1 MKASSLLIRRT
12 AMSAA
17 LAVIVALMSASV
29 ATAQPR
35 TDADGY
41 RNARRLGG
49 TTSFYRPALTN
60 PASLKRMT
68 STKGVADDVR
78 KVLSDAGISDTADAV
93 VTMLSGGA
101 PSIKG
106 GSCASATPADGQLV
120 ECDFQPGGTLE
131 WMAYRPN
138 IGRGDRTPG
147 TINKFRWAG
156 AKPFGA
162 FMFRVTNSRGV
173 YTFVVPKP
181 CGNLSLANFTEAR
194 RETPAPPPPPPPAPR
209 VEAPAPPPPPP
220 APRAEPPPPPAQAP
234 APAMATVKASPFF
247 FDILAGKDRRTRDLD
262 GLERVDGGR
271 VFANAGPGE
280 YAQCSPLLGLK
291 LGVGKR
297 FSNDVELNGAVG
309 VGLSLVRD
317 DDKVRRHAGFA
328 DLELNKYLGRGFIG
342 TGFTLWDF
350 AHDTTPGLLLHFGVP
365 LNNSDRHP
373 VHFIGQSRIFFGDD
387 VQDNYLL
394 WGGVRVHF

>member
-12 AMSAA
+12 AVSGA
-17 LAVIVALMSASV
+17 LAVVVALMSASV

-78 KVLSDAGISDTADAV
+78 KVLSDAGIPDTADAV
-93 VTMLSGGA
+93 IAMLSGGA
-101 PSIKG
+101 PSTKG
-106 GSCASATPADGQLV
+106 GSCVGATPADGVLL
-120 ECDFQPGGTLE
+120 ECDFPVGATLE

-147 TINKFRWAG
+147 MINKFRWAG

-162 FMFRVTNSRGV
+162 FLFRVTNSRGV

-181 CGNLSLANFTEAR
+181 CGNLSLMNFAEAR
-194 RETPAPPPPPPPAPR
+194 RETPPPPPPPPAPR
-209 VEAPAPPPPPP
+209 VEPPPPPP
-220 APRAEPPPPPAQAP
+220 PPRVEPPPPPPPPAQAP
-234 APAMATVKASPFF
+234 APVVASVRSPFF
-247 FDILAGKDRRTRDLD
+247 FDILAGKERRVRDLP
-262 GLERVDGGR
+262 LETVGGGQA
-271 VFANAGPGE
+271 FANAGPGE

-291 LGVGKR
+291 FGVGKR
-297 FSNDVELNGAVG
+297 FDNDVEVNGAVG
-309 VGLSLVRD
+309 LGLSLVND
-317 DDKVRRHAGFA
+317 DDKVREHAVFA
-328 DLELNKYLGRGFIG
+328 DLELNRYLGRGFIG
-342 TGFTLWDF
+342 TGLTVWDF
-350 AHDTTPGLLLHFGVP
+350 ANETVPGLLLHFGVP
-365 LNNSDRHP
+365 LNNSERHP
-373 VHFIGQSRIFFGDD
+373 VYFVGQSRLFFADGL
-387 VQDNYLL
+387 QDNYLL
-394 WGGVRVHF
+394 WGGVRVKF

>member
-12 AMSAA
+12 AVSAA
-17 LAVIVALMSASV
+17 LAVAVALISASV

-93 VTMLSGGA
+93 VAMLSGGA
-101 PSIKG
+101 PSSKG
-106 GSCASATPADGQLV
+106 GSCAGATPADGVLF
-120 ECDFQPGGTLE
+120 ECDFPVGGTLE

-147 TINKFRWAG
+147 AIQKFRWAG
-156 AKPFGA
+156 RQTFPA
-162 FMFRVTNSRGV
+162 FLFRVTNSRGV

-181 CGNLSLANFTEAR
+181 CGNLSLANFQEAR
-194 RETPAPPPPPPPAPR
+194 RETPAPPPPPRPAPR
-209 VEAPAPPPPPP
+209 VEPPPPPP
-220 APRAEPPPPPAQAP
+220 PPRVEPPPPPPPPAQAP
-234 APAMATVKASPFF
+234 APAVATVKASPFF
-247 FDILAGKDRRTRDLD
+247 FDILAGKDRRTRDLP
-262 GLERVDGGR
+262 LELIGGGQAL
-271 VFANAGPGE
+271 ANAGAGE
-280 YAQCSPLLGLK
+280 YAQCEPLLGLK
-291 LGVGKR
+291 FGAGKR

-309 VGLSLVRD
+309 LGLSLASD
-317 DDKVRRHAGFA
+317 DDKVRQHALFA
-328 DLELNKYLGRGFIG
+328 DLELNKYIGRGFIG

-350 AHDTTPGLLLHFGVP
+350 TNDATPGILLHFGVP
-365 LNNSDRHP
+365 LNTSDRHP
-373 VHFIGQSRIFFGDD
+373 VHFIGQGRAFLGDD
-387 VQDNYLL
+387 LKDNYLL